1 MRAVTAALKKQEGE
15 RDKMSETDPS
25 MYLRRQDNQQLLEH
39 TKMFDSKK
47 WLWIPDEE
55 EAFKSACV
63 KKQKGDK
70 VVLELVDGSV
80 RNDSI
85 QMHLL
90 LYLQYLCV
98 TGN

>member
-1 MRAVTAALKKQEGE
+1 
-15 RDKMSETDPS
+15 MSETDPS
-25 MYLRRQDNQQLLEH
+25 MYLRKQDNLQLMEH

-80 RNDSI
+80 SDKQTLHNAFCNYSNW
-85 QMHLL
+85 LL
-90 LYLQYLCV
+90 
-98 TGN
+98 

>member
-1 MRAVTAALKKQEGE
+1 
-15 RDKMSETDPS
+15 MSETDPS
-25 MYLRRQDNQQLLEH
+25 MYLRKQDNLQLIEH

-80 RNDSI
+80 RNISMQNI
-85 QMHLL
+85 F
-90 LYLQYLCV
+90 YRINNCV
-98 TGN
+98 IYRRLRWTLATRNK

>member
-1 MRAVTAALKKQEGE
+1 
-15 RDKMSETDPS
+15 MSETDPS
-25 MYLRRQDNQQLLEH
+25 MYLRKQDNLQLLEH

-80 RNDSI
+80 RNQQQTNVYTI
-85 QMHLL
+85 LIIFV
-90 LYLQYLCV
+90 CV
-98 TGN
+98 CYRKLRWTLITHSR

>member
-1 MRAVTAALKKQEGE
+1 
-15 RDKMSETDPS
+15 MSETDPS
-25 MYLRRQDNQQLLEH
+25 MYLRKQDNLQLIEH

-80 RNDSI
+80 RNISMQNI
-85 QMHLL
+85 FTALII
-90 LYLQYLCV
+90 V
-98 TGN
+98 

>member
-1 MRAVTAALKKQEGE
+1 
-15 RDKMSETDPS
+15 MSETDPS
-25 MYLRRQDNQQLLEH
+25 MYLRKQDNLQLLEH

-80 RNDSI
+80 SI
-85 QMHLL
+85 NKDKMLFNCFTI
-90 LYLQYLCV
+90 YLFIL
-98 TGN
+98 

>member
-1 MRAVTAALKKQEGE
+1 
-15 RDKMSETDPS
+15 MSETDPS
-25 MYLRRQDNQQLLEH
+25 MYLRKQDNLQLLEH

-80 RNDSI
+80 RNSSM
-85 QMHLL
+85 QMYPLL
-90 LYLQYLCV
+90 FLCV